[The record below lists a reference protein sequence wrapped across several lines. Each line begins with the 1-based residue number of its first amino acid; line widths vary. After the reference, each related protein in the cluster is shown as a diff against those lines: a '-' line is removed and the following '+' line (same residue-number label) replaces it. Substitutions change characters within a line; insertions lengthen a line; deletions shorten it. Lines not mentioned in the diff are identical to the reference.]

1 MIPILYKQSE
11 TAFADN
17 GICRLVDCVSCEV
30 TEERNGIYELEF
42 VYPITGRGYDQ
53 IKEGLIVA
61 ATHDNTGE
69 IEPFDIYARS
79 APIDGLVTF
88 YASHISY
95 RLSNYI
101 LKPFSANG
109 IEATM
114 ARIRESSLSYCPF
127 TFWTDKTTEGGYNL
141 ANPKSIKDM
150 LGGSEGSVL
159 DVFGTGEYEFNKFD
173 VKLWLHRGEDRGVQ
187 IRYGKN
193 LLDITDEQDYGE
205 VYNAII
211 PYWASSESG
220 ELVTLPEW
228 FISVPGLYSFI
239 DTWTDEN
246 GVDITDENGNVFEFG
261 YVPLAV
267 RMEDLSSDFQFKP
280 TPAQLREYAISK
292 FSKSGA
298 WVMNRTIDI
307 DFVQLWQT
315 DDYKDIAPL
324 EEVGLCDTVTVI
336 FPELGVDTQKKVVS
350 VTYDVLSEKY
360 TQMELGDPRSSFTT
374 LISDIVHEEIDP
386 VTQTELSNA
395 VSNVASAITG
405 NQGGNVVL
413 MMEGGKPRELL
424 IMDTDDIQTARNVWR
439 WNLAG
444 LGHSSN
450 GYNGNYDDLALL
462 ANGMI
467 NASRILTGYMSAN
480 RIRAG
485 QITAESSESYWNL
498 DTGKFL
504 NTGSPEGM
512 STQTFISNGT
522 ISGKIK
528 IRNVDSY
535 SIWPTYVNLGG
546 ETNYGGSIFTQE
558 AFLTIGFKEDGATSV
573 TPAIRIWN
581 ESMMSDTSYA
591 VSPITMRQRVSFL
604 HGAALHNIWPLEVI
618 GKAQP
623 NDSSEVTLGTFG
635 DIQQVN
641 GWRVPLI
648 MGREGGFGIS
658 CGYYS
663 NPYLAMLVNNSCY
676 SGSND
681 KVGDISIQRYLVIG
695 RLGAAISRSTYS
707 SVKLE
712 VEGQA
717 FVSGGVVQSSDERK
731 KDVREWDSRY
741 DELFD
746 RLEPIMFT
754 WRDYETDK
762 THIGVSA
769 QRTERALN
777 ELGIDGIVY
786 GTGEED
792 KPYSVAYHEIA
803 MLAVKRVHDLEKR
816 LEEAER
822 KIEELCRYISSQH

>member
-30 TEERNGIYELEF
+30 TEERNGVYELEF
-42 VYPITGRGYDQ
+42 VYPITGRDYDQ

-114 ARIRESSLSYCPF
+114 ARIREASLSYCPF

-211 PYWASSESG
+211 PYWSSSESG

-228 FISVPGLYSFI
+228 FISVPGLYSFV

-450 GYNGNYDDLALL
+450 GYNGNYDELALL

-480 RIRAG
+480 RIKTG
-485 QITAESSESYWNL
+485 QITAENSESFWDL
-498 DTGKFL
+498 DTGVFFDK
-504 NTGSPEGM
+504 GM
-512 STQTFISNGT
+512 ENNSVTNILIANGVIRGRFSIRDYSAYHLGVSQRTISNE
-522 ISGKIK
+522 
-528 IRNVDSY
+528 Y
-535 SIWPTYVNLGG
+535 
-546 ETNYGGSIFTQE
+546 NYGGALYTEEAYLGIGYLETGANKFTE
-558 AFLTIGFKEDGATSV
+558 AIT
-573 TPAIRIWN
+573 IWN
-581 ESMMSDTSYA
+581 PTQITDESFVNSD
-591 VSPITMRQRVSFL
+591 ITMWQQTSFL
-604 HGAALHNIWPLEVI
+604 QGAMLENTYPLEVY
-618 GKAQP
+618 GAAQP
-623 NDSSEVTLGTFG
+623 NDTNKTVLGTFG
-635 DIQQVN
+635 DIMRVN
-641 GWRVPLI
+641 GWRIPI
-648 MGREGGFGIS
+648 IRGAKGGFGIAS
-658 CGYYS
+658 GYYS
-663 NPYLAMLVNNSCY
+663 NAYLAMFINNTAH

-681 KVGDISIQRYLVIG
+681 EVGDISIQRYLVIG

-712 VEGQA
+712 VAGQA